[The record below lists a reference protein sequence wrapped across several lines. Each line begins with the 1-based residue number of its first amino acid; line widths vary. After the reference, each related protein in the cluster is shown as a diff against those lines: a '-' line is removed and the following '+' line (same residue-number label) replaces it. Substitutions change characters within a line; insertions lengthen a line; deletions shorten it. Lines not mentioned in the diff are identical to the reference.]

1 MATPSIV
8 DLTMTGTPR
17 LSVVRLRIPAAA
29 LTAALVLA
37 GCSDEPGDDA
47 AVLAAEDVFDTEL
60 EVVPDP
66 SGTTATL
73 AVTTSI
79 DMACAVVYG
88 TTEALGDGIATD
100 TDMAGGAH
108 ADHEVLMTGLEPE
121 TEYFYRVQG
130 SGADGRLYRSELMTF
145 RTPAADDG
153 SDIGEN
159 AAAGATIVDVSSEF
173 SGAFAAEN
181 AVDGD
186 PATEWSSDGDG
197 DDASITIDL
206 GEPVDVVGVGFRSR
220 EMGDGSSI
228 IDSFTLT
235 VDDGEPLGPF
245 PAGPGHSVADVEFT
259 GQILRFDAADTTGG
273 NTGAVEIEIYR

>member
-1 MATPSIV
+1 MTTPSIV
-8 DLTMTGTPR
+8 DLTMTGTPT

-73 AVTTSI
+73 AVTTSM

-159 AAAGATIVDVSSEF
+159 AAVGATIVDVSSEF

-206 GEPVDVVGVGFRSR
+206 GEAVDVVGVGFRSR